1 MCMLSS
7 MYQFMC
13 MCAASFACMCMY
25 ICTTVPD
32 VPLPLQPTLG
42 SPTSSLRPTWGKGAS
57 AAASAVQETSV
68 KSDKEKDA
76 GKHTK
81 PLR

>member
-13 MCAASFACMCMY
+13 MCAASFAYMCMY

-42 SPTSSLRPTWGKGAS
+42 PPTSSRRPTWGKGVSTAV
-57 AAASAVQETSV
+57 SAVQMSV
-68 KSDKEKDA
+68 KSDKGKDA